1 MRLLKTKIKVLFF
14 TLAGLSILA
23 GGFWLHPAQNSQ
35 PAEPTAP
42 QISLPG
48 DRFLLKANNYPRL
61 DQVVNES
68 VVRFG
73 SDEIKQAFLA
83 TNNLSPDDLK
93 PVPQLSGTYTVAMA
107 PDKLK
112 ATGALVA
119 EQKQYVA
126 LITPNDPIYPQW
138 YTDKIAAPAAW
149 DIATGSSSTVVAVID
164 TGFALNHEDLASRW
178 ASGGKDFVNND
189 NDPSAGITNLAG
201 SGVSHGTA
209 TAGLI
214 GAASNNA
221 RGVAAINWGAKI
233 LPLQAL
239 DDNGEGTTTN
249 VASAVRYAT
258 DQGAKVINM
267 SLGTTW
273 QDPILKAELDYAL
286 SHDVVVVAAAGNCG
300 SPSTYFLNGCVTPG
314 QMLYPANYPQVLAVG
329 ATDSN
334 DSRASFSSYG
344 SNLDVVAPG
353 SGSISTTAWTASN
366 QTSLYTSVIN
376 GTSFSSPIVAGLAA
390 LYRGYRP
397 AASANET
404 VNAIT
409 GSADKLSSMGGQN
422 FANEYGFGR
431 VNAAHTLSGT
441 PPAPASAAPA
451 PTSPETSATPLPG
464 PLRDIAH
471 PDGTLVRPAAG
482 PNSHQVYLLKN
493 GGASFASSL
502 SVFLS
507 WGFDFSRV
515 KIATQADLNLMAA
528 SDADTSHASNPAPL
542 QFREGTLVKGS
553 EATVYVIQ
561 NVSGVNR
568 KRSLDS
574 LENFVRLG
582 YSFSEVFNILDSELD
597 PIPTDSPHTTSD
609 PAHPNGTLIRAAS
622 SPTVYYVLN
631 GERHSMT
638 SANIFTSHGYKWPAV
653 KIATEGDNQLPITWP
668 VNWFG
673 EGTLVKG
680 SGATVYAIDLDSGGT
695 NMSKRSLASYANFVQ
710 LDYYFSEVIQVND
723 SELPTQSGTD
733 IGY

>member
-189 NDPSAGITNLAG
+189 NDPSAGTTNPAG

-221 RGVAAINWGAKI
+221 TGVAAINWGARI

-239 DDNGEGTTTN
+239 DDNGEGTTTD
-249 VASAVRYAT
+249 VASAVRYAV

-267 SLGTTW
+267 SLGTAS
-273 QDPILKAELDYAL
+273 QDPILKTELDYAL
-286 SHDVVVVAAAGNCG
+286 SRDVVVVAAAGNCG
-300 SPSTYFLNGCVTPG
+300 SPVSFFLSDCSVVG
-314 QMLYPANYPQVLAVG
+314 QMIYPANYPQVLAVG
-329 ATDSN
+329 ATDIN
-334 DSRASFSSYG
+334 DNRASFSSYG
-344 SNLDVVAPG
+344 PNLDIVAPG
-353 SGSISTTAWTASN
+353 SGSLITTAWSPSN
-366 QTSLYTSVIN
+366 QTSLYSDSVY

-390 LYRGYRP
+390 LYRGLKP
-397 AASANET
+397 SASAADT

-409 GSADKLSSMGGQN
+409 NNADKVSGMASQNFTNDYGYGRINASRVLSAAAPVPVPLQTSADVSLNSGGI
-422 FANEYGFGR
+422 
-431 VNAAHTLSGT
+431 
-441 PPAPASAAPA
+441 
-451 PTSPETSATPLPG
+451 
-464 PLRDIAH
+464 LRKD
-471 PDGTLVRPAAG
+471 D
-482 PNSHQVYLLKN
+482 YLLSADN
-493 GGASFASSL
+493 RSALALQRDGNLALYASFK
-502 SVFLS
+502 VV
-507 WGFDFSRV
+507 W
-515 KIATQADLNLMAA
+515 Q
-528 SDADTSHASNPAPL
+528 
-542 QFREGTLVKGS
+542 
-553 EATVYVIQ
+553 
-561 NVSGVNR
+561 SGA
-568 KRSLDS
+568 L
-574 LENFVRLG
+574 
-582 YSFSEVFNILDSELD
+582 
-597 PIPTDSPHTTSD
+597 
-609 PAHPNGTLIRAAS
+609 
-622 SPTVYYVLN
+622 
-631 GERHSMT
+631 
-638 SANIFTSHGYKWPAV
+638 
-653 KIATEGDNQLPITWP
+653 
-668 VNWFG
+668 
-673 EGTLVKG
+673 
-680 SGATVYAIDLDSGGT
+680 GATVDRVIMQSDGNLVIYDSSSRPLWATNTAGSPGARLALQADGNLVVYSSSNTVLWASNTQNTPDLTSDSPTRTPGAGG
-695 NMSKRSLASYANFVQ
+695 NGLLYPGQ
-710 LDYYFSEVIQVND
+710 GVISAD
-723 SELPTQSGTD
+723 RR
-733 IGY
+733 